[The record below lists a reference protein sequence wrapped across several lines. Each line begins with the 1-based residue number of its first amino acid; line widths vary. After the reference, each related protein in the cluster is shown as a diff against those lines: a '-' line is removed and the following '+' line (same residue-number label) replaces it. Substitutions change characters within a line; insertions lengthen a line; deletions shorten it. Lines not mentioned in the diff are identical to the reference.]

1 MKNEDFI
8 TFEQAIE
15 FRKLG
20 FDWDCDKFYATQNY
34 CIECDQVFVFL
45 NDINKGDLI
54 SNPKYKEDE
63 NDGWII
69 DEDWSVPAPTLFQIH
84 KWLRLVK
91 GIDITIGHVYHELD
105 TGNKVMYSLH
115 IGDQSTFK
123 TEFYRNYDTYY
134 EAFTTG
140 INNAI
145 KILKNKI
152 S

>member
-1 MKNEDFI
+1 MKHEDFI
-8 TFEQAIE
+8 TFEQSIE

-34 CIECDQVFVFL
+34 CEGNNPYSFDTIIV
-45 NDINKGDLI
+45 GDLI
-54 SNPKYKEDE
+54 DSPKYKEDE

-84 KWLRLVK
+84 KWLRVVK
-91 GIDITIGHVYHELD
+91 GIDITIGHVYHRLS

-123 TEFYRNYDTYY
+123 TEFYINYDTYY
-134 EAFTTG
+134 EAFMSG
-140 INNAI
+140 INFAI

-152 S
+152 Q